1 MEPLQQSQP
10 LSDLELLTALC
21 TSQDDDI
28 FYVEF
33 VERFLPEIET
43 ECIKICK
50 QRKLD
55 LHVGKEIAHD
65 VFEKLRK
72 YKSFESDAVTAISS
86 HTGILVYL
94 YRIAKNLFN
103 DWHNKA
109 KKNRNSYVNKT
120 YFDELFSRVI
130 MPDTGDLLQ
139 WKRDTSL
146 TILKKLNPKE
156 QKVILTDIDH
166 KKHSLYLPDEI
177 NEDLAQCLGVKKDSI
192 RKIRERA
199 ITKIKIAIDEINKQ

>member
-1 MEPLQQSQP
+1 MEPLKQSQ
-10 LSDLELLTALC
+10 LLNDIELLTALC
-21 TSQDDDI
+21 SSQEDDL
-28 FYVEF
+28 FYAEF
-33 VERFLPEIET
+33 VKRFLPEIET

-55 LHVGKEIAHD
+55 LHTGKQIAHD

-72 YKSFESDAVTAISS
+72 YKSFQTDSINATSS
-86 HTGILVYL
+86 HKGILVYL
-94 YRIAKNLFN
+94 YRIARNLFN
-103 DWHNKA
+103 DWHNQK
-109 KKNRNSYVNKT
+109 KKNNNGYVNKT
-120 YFDELFSRVI
+120 YFEDLFSQVV
-130 MPDTGDLLQ
+130 MPETKDLLQ

-146 TILKKLNPKE
+146 AIFKKLNPKE
-156 QKVILTDIDH
+156 QRVILTDIDH
-166 KKHSLYLPDEI
+166 KKRHLYLPDEI